1 MYAAMRSFGGDLSFA
16 AVGAVYLAGSAV
28 ARAAPTPGGI
38 GAVEAALIAGL
49 VSVGLD
55 KETAVPTVLLFRL
68 ASFWLPVLPGWIA
81 FERLS
86 RRDLI

>member
-1 MYAAMRSFGGDLSFA
+1 M
-16 AVGAVYLAGSAV
+16 
-28 ARAAPTPGGI
+28 
-38 GAVEAALIAGL
+38 
-49 VSVGLD
+49 SVGLD